1 MLRALLYLRFT
12 SFKNW
17 GLTRLRSLRHP
28 KQLVGIVVF
37 AGYFWFFFLRHI
49 GGGPAPSPS
58 AVAMHSADPLGAAQL
73 LGPVEWLPLAT
84 AIGAVLLLV
93 FVTFMWIV
101 PTQRASLGFTE
112 AEIAF
117 LFPAPVT
124 RRSLVHFRLLSGQL
138 RSLVGAT
145 IMMLISNRWNFLGG
159 NPVTHALGWW
169 FIFSGLNLHF
179 SGATF
184 TLTRLGDSGV
194 GTARRRLWVAA
205 LLLIVVGL
213 TFWRLP
219 AVARVPTIDAAALR
233 SFADWALMLTN
244 TAPLSWLL
252 WPFKLVIGPFVAPD
266 ARAFFLALGP
276 ALLVVGAHY
285 FWVVQTAIDFEEAS
299 IDHAQKR
306 SARVAAWRSGQR
318 RFGDTPTKA
327 QRPPFRLAG
336 VGRPELA
343 FLWKNLLSTWPY
355 FNLRTFGWCALAI
368 VAGAGWFAA
377 RPGWEVPLAGIGGVA
392 GFFGLYLLVI
402 GPQFARQD
410 LRSDLAHA
418 DILKTYP
425 IAGWQLVLGELL
437 APIAILTGIVWLTLL
452 TFVLAFSARLGA
464 LPGFTVEFRV
474 VASIWAALI
483 VPVLITLQLMVP
495 NAAALF
501 FPSWFQVTRGRG
513 GPEVAGQRMLF
524 FFAQIVTMAVTLL
537 PAAAFGAAV
546 FVIVERFFGNVV
558 AASAAAPVLLVILLA
573 EIACGLWLLGRRFEQ
588 FDLSAEIRS

>member
-17 GLTRLRSLRHP
+17 VLTRLKSLRHP
-28 KQLVGIVVF
+28 KQLLGVIVF
-37 AGYFWFFFLRHI
+37 AGYFWFFFLRHM
-49 GGGPAPSPS
+49 GGGPVPAPSTIALNP
-58 AVAMHSADPLGAAQL
+58 ADPFGAAQL
-73 LGPVEWLPLAT
+73 LGPIEWVPLST
-84 AIGAVLLLV
+84 AVGAALLLV
-93 FVTFMWIV
+93 FVTFMWLV

-145 IMMLISNRWNFLGG
+145 VMMLISNRWNFLGG
-159 NPVTHALGWW
+159 NPLTHALGWW

-194 GTARRRLWVAA
+194 GTLRRRLWVAA
-205 LLLIVVGL
+205 LLLSVVGL

-219 AVARVPTIDAAALR
+219 PEGRIPIMDTAALR
-233 SFADWALMLTN
+233 AVSDWALLVTG

-252 WPFKLVIGPFVAPD
+252 WPIKLVVGPFVAPD
-266 ARAFFLALGP
+266 MPAFFLALGP

-285 FWVVQTAIDFEEAS
+285 FWVVQTAIDFEESS
-299 IDHAQKR
+299 IDQAEKR
-306 SARVAAWRSGQR
+306 SARIAAWRSGQR
-318 RFGDTPTKA
+318 RFGDTPTTA

-355 FNLRTFGWCALAI
+355 FNLRVFGWCALVI
-368 VAGAGWFAA
+368 VAAAAWAAA
-377 RPGWEVPLAGIGGVA
+377 RPGWELALAGIGGIA
-392 GFFGLYLLVI
+392 GFFGVYLLVI

-410 LRSDLAHA
+410 IRSDLAHA

-425 IAGWQLVLGELL
+425 LPGWQIVLGELL
-437 APIAILTGIVWLTLL
+437 APIAILTGIVWLALL
-452 TFVLAFSARLGA
+452 TFVLAFNVRLA
-464 LPGFTVEFRV
+464 TFPGFTLEFRL
-474 VASIWAALI
+474 VAAIWAALI
-483 VPVLITLQLMVP
+483 APVLITLQLLVP

-524 FFAQIVTMAVTLL
+524 FFAQIVTMVVTLL
-537 PAAAFGAAV
+537 PAAAFSAAV
-546 FVIVERFFGNVV
+546 FAIVQRFLGNV
-558 AASAAAPVLLVILLA
+558 AAANAAAPVLLAILVA
-573 EIACGLWLLGRRFEQ
+573 EIWGGLWLLGRRFEK